1 MSKNSQITIENDE
14 DMIKNINMI
23 CNKGNNIS
31 EIYYNFLTEFI
42 NPNNYNN
49 FYKIIPRYLKKI
61 GSNKN
66 KNNAIMIKMI
76 EFLVKNQSNLQSYID
91 ILEKCKSSTNQQNAS
106 KEPDQNT
113 SKKQDQDTNEQLNQN
128 ESTEIIQ
135 ENPVSTPDEC
145 IINSESK
152 IDDAINCICRK
163 PELKNIYLAYFT
175 DVSNNGS
182 VFNLPVKILK
192 KPEYSKLDGNICNT
206 LCNEAP
212 IKNVE
217 RNIHYS
223 NIIKKISECI
233 QSVVPPQKE
242 ELQTIEI
249 PSTTISSTIIPS
261 TTISSTIKPSTTIPS
276 ITPAIAVAIAA
287 SQPPTP
293 PPTPPTPPPPT
304 PPPPTPP
311 PPPPSNEKKSS
322 ESESTPELPKPTE
335 STGEVVNKPTGEE
348 PTGEEPTGPT
358 SEPTKVL
365 SNDAVTYIT
374 PQGLVYIHDKKTNE
388 ITEYEG
394 SFENNKPRKVEL
406 KGDSIMVN
414 GTQLTS
420 DTFKDLYPITNELKH
435 KDTFYN
441 NLVASTKRVI
451 EEIQKAK

>member
-1 MSKNSQITIENDE
+1 MSKKSQITIENDK
-14 DMIKNINMI
+14 DMIKKINMI
-23 CNKGNNIS
+23 CKKDNNIS
-31 EIYYNFLTEFI
+31 EIYYNFLNEFI
-42 NPNNYNN
+42 DPNNYNSFN
-49 FYKIIPRYLKKI
+49 IIIPRYLKKI
-61 GSNKN
+61 DSNKH
-66 KNNAIMIKMI
+66 KNNEMMIKMI

-106 KEPDQNT
+106 KEPDQKT

-135 ENPVSTPDEC
+135 ENPVSTPEEC
-145 IINSESK
+145 IINSNSK

-192 KPEYSKLDGNICNT
+192 KPEYSQLDEKICNI

-212 IKNVE
+212 IKIEE
-217 RNIHYS
+217 RIIHYS

-233 QSVVPPQKE
+233 QPVVSPPKE

-249 PSTTISSTIIPS
+249 PSTTIPSSTISSTTISSTTIPS
-261 TTISSTIKPSTTIPS
+261 TTISSTIKPSTTISS

-287 SQPPTP
+287 SQPPAP
-293 PPTPPTPPPPT
+293 KPPAPPTP
-304 PPPPTPP
+304 
-311 PPPPSNEKKSS
+311 SVEKKSS
-322 ESESTPELPKPTE
+322 ESESTGQKPESTPELPKPTE
-335 STGEVVNKPTGEE
+335 STGEES
-348 PTGEEPTGPT
+348 TGEEPTGPT

-374 PQGLVYIHDKKTNE
+374 PQGLVYIYDKKTNE

-414 GTQLTS
+414 GTPLTS
-420 DTFKDLYPITNELKH
+420 DSFKDLYPITNELKH